1 MQKLLYLTHRIPY
14 PPNKGDKIR
23 SYHLLQHL
31 RKHFKVY
38 LGTFIDDEQDWQY
51 VNHLNS
57 LCEETCFVRLD
68 PLLARMRSL
77 IYLFS
82 SMPLSLPYYRSSKLS
97 TWVSNQLSS
106 GTIKHTVVF
115 SSAMAQYI
123 SETDIAC
130 SVIDFVDVDSD
141 KWSQYASTK
150 VWPQKWVYQ
159 READLLLEYEKY
171 VTKKCSYATFVSEKE
186 AGLFKQLSPEVENK
200 ITYFNNGVDT
210 EYFSPSQNFANPYKP
225 NTRVLV
231 FTGAMDYWPNVDAV
245 RWFAAELFP
254 AIRTKIPDLEF
265 YIVGARPTKTVLEL
279 SAIPGVVVTGSV
291 DDVRPYLAFSEIA
304 IAPLRI
310 ARGIQNKV
318 LEAMAMEKL
327 VVASPQ
333 ALEGITAIPGIELF
347 VADGAEAY
355 IDHVISLL
363 ENPRMEAGK
372 AARRRVIEDYNWDK
386 NLSRIDRLLQVSS

>member
-1 MQKLLYLTHRIPY
+1 MHKLLYLTHRIPY

-225 NTRVLV
+225 GTKVLV

>member
-1 MQKLLYLTHRIPY
+1 MQNLLYLTHRIPY

-31 RKHFKVY
+31 RKNFRVY

-51 VNHLNS
+51 VDHVNS

-68 PLLARMRSL
+68 PLLARMRSF

-82 SMPLSLPYYRSSKLS
+82 RMPLSLPYYQSPKLS
-97 TWVSNQLSS
+97 SWVSHHLSKAS
-106 GTIKHTVVF
+106 IKHTVVF
-115 SSAMAQYI
+115 SSVMAQYI

-150 VWPQKWVYQ
+150 AWPQKWVYQ
-159 READLLLEYEKY
+159 REAELLLNYEKH
-171 VTKKCSYATFVSEKE
+171 VAKKCSYTTFVSEKE

-200 ITYFNNGVDT
+200 ITYFNNGVDIDF
-210 EYFSPSQNFANPYKP
+210 FSPAQRFANPYKLG
-225 NTRVLV
+225 TKVLV

-245 RWFAAELFP
+245 RWFAVELFP

-279 SAIPGVVVTGSV
+279 STIPGVIVTGSV

-318 LEAMAMEKL
+318 LEAMAMEKV

-333 ALEGITAIPGIELF
+333 ALEGIAAIPGVEIFE
-347 VADGAEAY
+347 ADGAEEY
-355 IDHVISLL
+355 INHVISLL
-363 ENPRMEAGK
+363 EHRQIEVGK

-386 NLSRIDRLLQVSS
+386 NLSRIDRLLQISS

>member
-97 TWVSNQLSS
+97 TWVGNQLSS

-225 NTRVLV
+225 DTRVLV

-254 AIRTKIPDLEF
+254 AICTKIPDLEF

>member
-23 SYHLLQHL
+23 SYHVLQHL

-51 VNHLNS
+51 VNHVNS
-57 LCEETCFVRLD
+57 LCEETCFIRLD

-225 NTRVLV
+225 DTRVLV

-254 AIRTKIPDLEF
+254 AICTKIPDLEF

-363 ENPRMEAGK
+363 ENPRMEPGK

>member
-1 MQKLLYLTHRIPY
+1 MQNLLYLTHRIPY

-23 SYHLLQHL
+23 SYHLLQYL
-31 RKHFKVY
+31 RKNFRVY

-51 VNHLNS
+51 VDHVNS

-68 PLLARMRSL
+68 PLLARMRSF

-82 SMPLSLPYYRSSKLS
+82 RMPLSLPYYRSSKLS
-97 TWVSNQLSS
+97 SWVSNQLSS

-159 READLLLEYEKY
+159 READLLLKYEKY

-225 NTRVLV
+225 GTKVLV

-291 DDVRPYLAFSEIA
+291 DDVRPYLVFSEIA

-363 ENPRMEAGK
+363 ENPRMEPGK

>member
-1 MQKLLYLTHRIPY
+1 MQNLLYLTHRIPY

-51 VNHLNS
+51 VNHVNS

-68 PLLARMRSL
+68 PLLARMRSF

-97 TWVSNQLSS
+97 TWVSNQLSN

-123 SETDIAC
+123 NETDIAC

-141 KWSQYASTK
+141 KWGQYASTK
-150 VWPQKWVYQ
+150 MWPQKWVYQ
-159 READLLLEYEKY
+159 READLLLKYEKY

-210 EYFSPSQNFANPYKP
+210 EYFSPSQNFANPYGSGA
-225 NTRVLV
+225 RVLV

-265 YIVGARPTKTVLEL
+265 YIVGARPTKTVMEL

-333 ALEGITAIPGIELF
+333 ALEGITAIPGVELF

-355 IDHVISLL
+355 IDRLISLL
-363 ENPRMEAGK
+363 QNPRIEAGK
-372 AARRRVIEDYNWDK
+372 AARCRVIEDYNWDK

>member
-23 SYHLLQHL
+23 SYHVLQHL

-225 NTRVLV
+225 DTRVLV

-254 AIRTKIPDLEF
+254 AICTKIPDLEF

-363 ENPRMEAGK
+363 ENPRMEPGK

>member
-1 MQKLLYLTHRIPY
+1 MQNLLYLTHRIPY

-23 SYHLLQHL
+23 SYHLLQYL
-31 RKHFKVY
+31 RKNFRVY

-51 VNHLNS
+51 VDHVNS

-68 PLLARMRSL
+68 PLLARMRSF

-82 SMPLSLPYYRSSKLS
+82 RMPLSLPYYRSSKLS
-97 TWVSNQLSS
+97 SWVSNQLSS

-159 READLLLEYEKY
+159 READLLLKYEKY

-225 NTRVLV
+225 GTKVLV

-291 DDVRPYLAFSEIA
+291 DDVRPYLVFSEIA

-363 ENPRMEAGK
+363 ENPE
-372 AARRRVIEDYNWDK
+372 
-386 NLSRIDRLLQVSS
+386 

>member
-1 MQKLLYLTHRIPY
+1 MQNLLYLTHRIPY

-51 VNHLNS
+51 VNHVNS

-68 PLLARMRSL
+68 PLLARMRSF

-97 TWVSNQLSS
+97 TWVSNQLSN

-123 SETDIAC
+123 NETDIAC

-141 KWSQYASTK
+141 KWGQYASTK
-150 VWPQKWVYQ
+150 MWPQKWVYQ
-159 READLLLEYEKY
+159 READLLLKYEKY

-210 EYFSPSQNFANPYKP
+210 EYFSPSQNFANPYESG
-225 NTRVLV
+225 TRVLV

-265 YIVGARPTKTVLEL
+265 YIVGARPTKTVMEL

-333 ALEGITAIPGIELF
+333 ALEGITAIPGVELF

-355 IDHVISLL
+355 IDRLISLL
-363 ENPRMEAGK
+363 QNPRIEAGK
-372 AARRRVIEDYNWDK
+372 AARCRVIEDYNWDK

>member
-1 MQKLLYLTHRIPY
+1 MQNLLYLTHRIPY

-51 VNHLNS
+51 VNHVNS
-57 LCEETCFVRLD
+57 LCEETCFIRLD

-97 TWVSNQLSS
+97 TWVSNQLSN

-159 READLLLEYEKY
+159 READLLLKYERY

-210 EYFSPSQNFANPYKP
+210 EYFSPSQNFANPYGSGA
-225 NTRVLV
+225 RILV

-245 RWFAAELFP
+245 RWFAVELFP

-265 YIVGARPTKTVLEL
+265 YIVGARPTKTVMEL

-333 ALEGITAIPGIELF
+333 ALEGITAIPEVELF

-355 IDHVISLL
+355 IGRLISLL
-363 ENPRMEAGK
+363 QNPRIEAGK
-372 AARRRVIEDYNWDK
+372 AARSRVIEDYNWDK

>member
-57 LCEETCFVRLD
+57 LCEETCFIRLD

-123 SETDIAC
+123 SETGIAC

-159 READLLLEYEKY
+159 REANLLLEYEKY

-254 AIRTKIPDLEF
+254 AICTKIPDLEF

>member
-51 VNHLNS
+51 VNHVNS
-57 LCEETCFVRLD
+57 LCEETCFIRLD

-123 SETDIAC
+123 SETGIAC

-159 READLLLEYEKY
+159 REANLLLEYEKY

-254 AIRTKIPDLEF
+254 AICTKIPDLEF

-363 ENPRMEAGK
+363 ENPRMEPGK

>member
-225 NTRVLV
+225 GTRVLV

>member
-23 SYHLLQHL
+23 SYHVLQHL

-123 SETDIAC
+123 SETGIAC

-159 READLLLEYEKY
+159 REANLLLEYEKY

-254 AIRTKIPDLEF
+254 AICTKIPDLEF

-363 ENPRMEAGK
+363 ENPRMEPGK

>member
-1 MQKLLYLTHRIPY
+1 MQNLLYLTHRIPY

-23 SYHLLQHL
+23 SYHLLQYL
-31 RKHFKVY
+31 RKNFRVY

-51 VNHLNS
+51 VDHVNS

-68 PLLARMRSL
+68 PLLARMRSF

-82 SMPLSLPYYRSSKLS
+82 RMPLSLPYYRSSKLS
-97 TWVSNQLSS
+97 SWVSNQLSS

-159 READLLLEYEKY
+159 READLLLKYEKY

-225 NTRVLV
+225 GTRVLV

-291 DDVRPYLAFSEIA
+291 DDVRPYLVFSEIA

-363 ENPRMEAGK
+363 ENPRIEAGK

>member
-23 SYHLLQHL
+23 SYHVLQHL

-123 SETDIAC
+123 SETGIAC

-159 READLLLEYEKY
+159 REANLLLEYEKY

-225 NTRVLV
+225 DTRVLV

-254 AIRTKIPDLEF
+254 AICTKIPDLEF

-363 ENPRMEAGK
+363 ENPRMEPGK

>member
-23 SYHLLQHL
+23 SYHVLQHL

-159 READLLLEYEKY
+159 REANLLLEYEKY

-225 NTRVLV
+225 DTRVLV

-254 AIRTKIPDLEF
+254 AICTKIPDLEF

>member
-23 SYHLLQHL
+23 SYHVLQHL

-123 SETDIAC
+123 SETGIAC

-225 NTRVLV
+225 GTRVLV

>member
-23 SYHLLQHL
+23 SYHVLQHL

-51 VNHLNS
+51 VNHVNS

-123 SETDIAC
+123 SETGIAC

-159 READLLLEYEKY
+159 REANLLLEYEKY

-225 NTRVLV
+225 DTRVLV

-254 AIRTKIPDLEF
+254 AICTKIPDLEF

>member
-23 SYHLLQHL
+23 SYHVLQHL

-159 READLLLEYEKY
+159 REANLLLEYEKY

-254 AIRTKIPDLEF
+254 AICTKIPDLEF

-363 ENPRMEAGK
+363 ENPRMEPGK

>member
-1 MQKLLYLTHRIPY
+1 MQNLLYLTHRIPY

-23 SYHLLQHL
+23 SYHLLQYL
-31 RKHFKVY
+31 RKNFRVY

-51 VNHLNS
+51 VDHVNS

-68 PLLARMRSL
+68 PLLARMRSF

-82 SMPLSLPYYRSSKLS
+82 RMPLSLPYYRSSKLS
-97 TWVSNQLSS
+97 SWVSNQLSS

-159 READLLLEYEKY
+159 READLLLKYEKY

-225 NTRVLV
+225 GTKVLV

-291 DDVRPYLAFSEIA
+291 DDVRPYLVFSEIA

-363 ENPRMEAGK
+363 ENPRIEAGK

>member
-51 VNHLNS
+51 VNHVNS
-57 LCEETCFVRLD
+57 LCEETCFIRLD

-97 TWVSNQLSS
+97 NWVSNQLSS

-186 AGLFKQLSPEVENK
+186 AALFKQLSPEVENK

-225 NTRVLV
+225 GTRVLV

-254 AIRTKIPDLEF
+254 AICTKIPDLEF

-363 ENPRMEAGK
+363 ENPRMEPGK

>member
-1 MQKLLYLTHRIPY
+1 
-14 PPNKGDKIR
+14 
-23 SYHLLQHL
+23 
-31 RKHFKVY
+31 
-38 LGTFIDDEQDWQY
+38 
-51 VNHLNS
+51 
-57 LCEETCFVRLD
+57 
-68 PLLARMRSL
+68 
-77 IYLFS
+77 
-82 SMPLSLPYYRSSKLS
+82 
-97 TWVSNQLSS
+97 
-106 GTIKHTVVF
+106 
-115 SSAMAQYI
+115 
-123 SETDIAC
+123 AC

-159 READLLLEYEKY
+159 REANLLLEYEKY

-254 AIRTKIPDLEF
+254 AICTKIPDLEF

-363 ENPRMEAGK
+363 ENPRMEPGK

>member
-1 MQKLLYLTHRIPY
+1 MHKLLYLTHRIPY

-51 VNHLNS
+51 VNHVNS
-57 LCEETCFVRLD
+57 LCEETCFIRLD

-123 SETDIAC
+123 SETGIAC

-159 READLLLEYEKY
+159 REANLLLEYEKY

-363 ENPRMEAGK
+363 ENPRIEAGK

>member
-1 MQKLLYLTHRIPY
+1 M
-14 PPNKGDKIR
+14 
-23 SYHLLQHL
+23 
-31 RKHFKVY
+31 
-38 LGTFIDDEQDWQY
+38 
-51 VNHLNS
+51 NHVNS
-57 LCEETCFVRLD
+57 LCEETCFIRLD

-123 SETDIAC
+123 SETGIAC

-159 READLLLEYEKY
+159 REANLLLEYEKY

-254 AIRTKIPDLEF
+254 AICTKIPDLEF

-363 ENPRMEAGK
+363 ENPRMEPGK

>member
-1 MQKLLYLTHRIPY
+1 MHKLLYLTHRIPY

-225 NTRVLV
+225 GTRVLV